1 MSLRYDLLCAVAAIA
16 LGSGTGLVLGAVI
29 SPVDT
34 LTPEQIAG
42 QSSVKLSKEGAHG
55 SGVIVGKNLI
65 LTNQH
70 VAENF
75 GKEGFKVTL
84 PNGATGIGHVLATG
98 VGIDLALVEADTGSL
113 PVAKIDCSMPAIGQG
128 IYAFGNP
135 LLLDRVVTWGH
146 VAAAPIEARD
156 DDTAKV
162 KGLVP
167 MDLTI
172 NPGNSGGG
180 VWTTRRGK
188 PELVGIA
195 KAVLTAS
202 LGHPFGDGSLS
213 GLSLMIPAPT
223 LCHFLGRQ

>member
-1 MSLRYDLLCAVAAIA
+1 MSVFYPALLGTTALATAVA
-16 LGSGTGLVLGAVI
+16 LAVVGP
-29 SPVDT
+29 PVAS
-34 LTPEQIAG
+34 LTPEQQAG
-42 QSSVKLSKEGAHG
+42 EMTVKLSHEGRHG
-55 SGVIVGKNLI
+55 SGVIIGKNLI

-70 VAENF
+70 VVDAF
-75 GKEGFKVTL
+75 AKESFKVGL
-84 PNGATGIGHVLATG
+84 PTGTVFGHVLATG
-98 VGIDLALVEADTGSL
+98 VEIDLALVEADTGSL
-113 PVAKIDCSMPAIGQG
+113 PVATINCSMPAIGQG
-128 IYAFGNP
+128 VYAFGNP
-135 LLLDRVVTWGH
+135 LLLERVATWGR

-213 GLSLMIPAPT
+213 GLSLMLPAPAV
-223 LCHFLGRQ
+223 CHFLGRR